1 MRTPGNIQEAELQY
15 CKNKRGPI
23 GELKTDTF
31 GVGLFQ
37 ENYRT
42 KHSLDQAE
50 EPSVGPMCVCQYCL
64 TIVFVYIFTKSFSH
78 G

>member
-23 GELKTDTF
+23 GELKADTF

-42 KHSLDQAE
+42 KHSLDQ